1 MEHQMEGWVAG
12 GRSWSIR
19 WKAMEHQMEGH
30 GTSDGRM
37 GGRHGPREEAKVK
50 DPRLVARSMGQG
62 QNRWSPPNAY
72 AYAYGIDIYGQG
84 IYRSPG
90 QWAYSPWVVS
100 EDLVGRSRK
109 QSKFEK
115 V

>member
-1 MEHQMEGWVAG
+1 MEGP
-12 GRSWSIR
+12 
-19 WKAMEHQMEGH
+19 WKDQMGPMEGH

-37 GGRHGPREEAKVK
+37 GGWWKVMEHQMEGHGASDGRMSGRHGPREEAKVK

-72 AYAYGIDIYGQG
+72 AYAYDIDIYGQG

-90 QWAYSPWVVS
+90 QWAYSPWVV
-100 EDLVGRSRK
+100 
-109 QSKFEK
+109 
-115 V
+115 